1 MNILN
6 SNSTEKSKTQ
16 LARRKKS
23 RLMLMPLS
31 QQGFTLIEVMVAV
44 FVLAVGILGMAGM
57 QAVSVRESQ
66 NSIFRSQADILA
78 GDMADRLRANRTD
91 ATDPLSTNYE
101 TDGTFGVLPNCM
113 GTTASCDEV
122 DIAGYDIFQW
132 QTQIANSNLPSGIG
146 TITRNAGTS
155 EYTILVFWDE
165 DRDGAV
171 VTGASCNSTAADGCI
186 RLVIQ
191 I

>member
-1 MNILN
+1 L
-6 SNSTEKSKTQ
+6 KSKKI
-16 LARRKKS
+16 KKMS
-23 RLMLMPLS
+23 TA
-31 QQGFTLIEVMVAV
+31 QKGFTLIEVMVAV

-66 NSIFRSQADILA
+66 NSIFRSQADILVA
-78 GDMADRLRANRTD
+78 DMADRLRANRAD
-91 ATDPLSTNYE
+91 AADPLSTNYE
-101 TDGTFGVLPNCM
+101 TDGTAVVSGVCQ
-113 GTTASCDEV
+113 GTTASCDEAAIASY
-122 DIAGYDIFQW
+122 DIAQW
-132 QTQIANSNLPSGIG
+132 QTQIANSSLPSGAGI
-146 TITRNAGTS
+146 ITRNDGTS

-171 VTGASCNSTAADGCI
+171 TTAASCNSTALDGCI

>member
-1 MNILN
+1 MK
-6 SNSTEKSKTQ
+6 SNDINKMSMAQK
-16 LARRKKS
+16 
-23 RLMLMPLS
+23 
-31 QQGFTLIEVMVAV
+31 GFTLIEVMVAV

-78 GDMADRLRANRTD
+78 ADMADRLRANRAD
-91 ATDPLSTNYE
+91 AADPLSLNYE
-101 TDGTFGVLPNCM
+101 SDGTAVVDTACL

-122 DIAGYDIFQW
+122 QMASYDIAQW
-132 QTQIANSNLPSGIG
+132 QTQITNSSLPSGVG

-171 VTGASCNSTAADGCI
+171 VTGASCNSTALDGCI

>member
-1 MNILN
+1 
-6 SNSTEKSKTQ
+6 
-16 LARRKKS
+16 
-23 RLMLMPLS
+23 MPLS

-44 FVLAVGILGMAGM
+44 FVLAVGILGMAVM

-78 GDMADRLRANRTD
+78 ADMADRLRANRAD
-91 ATDPLSTNYE
+91 ATDPLSTNYV
-101 TDGTFGVLPNCM
+101 TDGTAVVAGTCQ
-113 GTTASCDEV
+113 GTTANCNAVQMASY
-122 DIAGYDIFQW
+122 DIAQW
-132 QTQIANSNLPSGIG
+132 QTQITNSSLPSGVGI
-146 TITRNAGTS
+146 ITRNDGTS

-165 DRDGAV
+165 DRNGAV
-171 VTGASCNSTAADGCI
+171 VTGASCNPTALDGCI

>member
-6 SNSTEKSKTQ
+6 SNSIEKSKMQ
-16 LARRKKS
+16 LARPKKS

-78 GDMADRLRANRTD
+78 GDMADRLRANRSD

-101 TDGTFGVLPNCM
+101 TDGSF
-113 GTTASCDEV
+113 
-122 DIAGYDIFQW
+122 
-132 QTQIANSNLPSGIG
+132 
-146 TITRNAGTS
+146 
-155 EYTILVFWDE
+155 
-165 DRDGAV
+165 
-171 VTGASCNSTAADGCI
+171 
-186 RLVIQ
+186 
-191 I
+191 

>member
-78 GDMADRLRANRTD
+78 GDMADRLRANRAD
-91 ATDPLSTNYE
+91 AADDLSTNYE
-101 TDGTFGVLPNCM
+101 TDGTNDGGDCL
-113 GTTASCDEV
+113 GTTANCDAVEL
-122 DIAGYDIFQW
+122 AAHDIFQW

-146 TITRNAGTS
+146 TITRNDGTS

>member
-6 SNSTEKSKTQ
+6 LNSIEKSKT
-16 LARRKKS
+16 RS
-23 RLMLMPLS
+23 TLMM
-31 QQGFTLIEVMVAV
+31 QKGFTLIEVMVAV
-44 FVLAVGILGMAGM
+44 FVLAVGVLGMAGM

-78 GDMADRLRANRTD
+78 GDMADRLRANRAD
-91 ATDPLSTNYE
+91 AADELSTNYE
-101 TDGTFGVLPNCM
+101 TDGTNDGGDCL
-113 GTTASCDEV
+113 GTTANCDEV
-122 DIAGYDIFQW
+122 ELAAYDIFQW

-146 TITRNAGTS
+146 TITRNDGTS

>member
-1 MNILN
+1 M
-6 SNSTEKSKTQ
+6 SMAQK
-16 LARRKKS
+16 
-23 RLMLMPLS
+23 
-31 QQGFTLIEVMVAV
+31 GFTLIEVMVAV

-78 GDMADRLRANRTD
+78 ADMADRLRANRAD
-91 ATDPLSTNYE
+91 AADPLSTNYE
-101 TDGTFGVLPNCM
+101 TDGTAVVSGVCQ
-113 GTTASCDEV
+113 GTTANCDEV
-122 DIAGYDIFQW
+122 AMASYDIAQW
-132 QTQIANSNLPSGIG
+132 QTQIANSSLPSGVG

-171 VTGASCNSTAADGCI
+171 VTGAGCNSTALDGCI

>member
-6 SNSTEKSKTQ
+6 LNSIEKSKT
-16 LARRKKS
+16 RS
-23 RLMLMPLS
+23 TLMM
-31 QQGFTLIEVMVAV
+31 QKGFTLIEVMVAV
-44 FVLAVGILGMAGM
+44 FVLAVGVLGMAGM
-57 QAVSVRESQ
+57 QSVSVRESQ
-66 NSIFRSQADILA
+66 NSIFRSTADILA
-78 GDMADRLRANRTD
+78 ADMADRLRANRTD
-91 ATDPLSTNYE
+91 AADPLSTNYE
-101 TDGTFGVLPNCM
+101 TDGTNDGGDCL
-113 GTTASCDEV
+113 GTTANCDEV
-122 DIAGYDIFQW
+122 ALAAYDIFQW
-132 QTQIANSNLPSGIG
+132 QTQISNSNLPSGIG
-146 TITRNAGTS
+146 TITRNDGTS